1 MNDLIET
8 YARAKFGKQA
18 FLESIFGRRVDP
30 KTRAIRDKIED
41 MIREE
46 QRKRKLAQE
55 AIAYGKHRLAEAPKA
70 GLGGWAADIA
80 RSAVPGLSISA
91 STVRDGLVKL
101 AKEPAPE
108 SRLGGRLFDAAHLTA
123 AGTGAGL
130 GYASATGKLQDL
142 GTTLRTANK
151 LGTPL
156 TDKLTKS
163 LGKNVGNFGLKHGD
177 ILALAA
183 SDPSKFD
190 RLLNY
195 VSPRYWLRKA
205 TKQIVTPETAR
216 NFVAAKLIREGAT
229 VEDAFK
235 AVRRLKGSFAPTARN
250 LTAIGAGAKQI
261 KLPGKWG
268 AIAGALALSSP
279 FIAARLAK
287 TRMLRAGG
295 GTAGRASVQK
305 AEELLQG
312 AEQLRKEREALT
324 QQLG

>member
-18 FLESIFGRRVDP
+18 FLESIFGQRVDP
-30 KTRAIRDKIED
+30 KKRAIRDKIED

-80 RSAVPGLSISA
+80 RSAVPGLSVSA
-91 STVRDGLVKL
+91 STVRDGLVKT
-101 AKEPAPE
+101 AEGEPQTGW
-108 SRLGGRLFDAAHLTA
+108 GGRIFDALHLGA
-123 AGTGAGL
+123 AATGAGL
-130 GYASATGKLQDL
+130 GYASAKGKLQDV
-142 GTTLRTANK
+142 GTTLRTADK

-156 TDKLTKS
+156 MDKLTKS
-163 LGKNVGNFGLKHGD
+163 LGKDMGQLGSKHGD

-216 NFVAAKLIREGAT
+216 SFIAAKMVRDGAT
-229 VEDAFK
+229 SEQAFE
-235 AVRRLKGSFAPTARN
+235 AMRRLKGLLAPTTRN

-287 TRMLRAGG
+287 TRMLRARG
-295 GTAGRASVQK
+295 GTAGQASVQK